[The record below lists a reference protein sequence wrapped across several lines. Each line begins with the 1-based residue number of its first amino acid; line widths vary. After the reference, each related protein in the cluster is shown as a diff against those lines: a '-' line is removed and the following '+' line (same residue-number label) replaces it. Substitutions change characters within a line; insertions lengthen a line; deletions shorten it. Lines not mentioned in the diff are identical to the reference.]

1 VRRVVLG
8 IVVALA
14 GAGCVDGSASSA
26 ADLIAGPPGVHVDR
40 SPGSFSQITVGQ
52 VQALV
57 PQGWRAFPS
66 GAPDDLREGFVATPE
81 PRAWQRMDGSAVGMT
96 VTWVDATRVG
106 IPSDFYY
113 LAATGPVL
121 SRLTHSGL
129 CRSRSQRVFIDDR
142 PAWESGRPGSPGDYV
157 ASGDGTCRVGG
168 RLTRWAYF
176 VAAPGFGPVRRIGI
190 PNSGLYVVVVV
201 MPDTQRVVTL
211 HRVLANARFGG
222 ARLSDFVAAARAA

>member
-1 VRRVVLG
+1 MRRVVLG

-14 GAGCVDGSASSA
+14 GAGCAEGGASYP

-40 SPGSFSQITVGQ
+40 SPGSFSQVTVGQ

-66 GAPDDLREGFVATPE
+66 GAPDDPREGFVATPE

-129 CRSRSQRVFIDDR
+129 CRS
-142 PAWESGRPGSPGDYV
+142 
-157 ASGDGTCRVGG
+157 
-168 RLTRWAYF
+168 
-176 VAAPGFGPVRRIGI
+176 
-190 PNSGLYVVVVV
+190 
-201 MPDTQRVVTL
+201 
-211 HRVLANARFGG
+211 
-222 ARLSDFVAAARAA
+222 